1 MTAVSAVTGE
11 AGRGHRTEAST
22 LTCIEQQTAQG
33 ADQLQ
38 GQDSQNQLQ
47 VEAAGLREGML
58 HAQEQQEGCVA

>member
-22 LTCIEQQTAQG
+22 LTCIEQQTAEG

-38 GQDSQNQLQ
+38 VQ
-47 VEAAGLREGML
+47 AAGLREGIFQ
-58 HAQEQQEGCVA
+58 AQEQQEGCVA